1 MTVYRTT
8 SKRKRIAFTYSFHFK
23 IHMWR
28 LWIIALQ
35 VRFSWNHQ
43 VKSNYPIETLI
54 QKKHHTN
61 EKMCD
66 AKIISS
72 DVVLYSRIYCLTL
85 LNASFLHAHKYKN
98 SLSNLNYN
106 KYKISW
112 NLWLKDRQILAS
124 FYLKRKQPKLINHFG
139 AYGIQTRPFAVF
151 LAHGVEENCIHFYFH
166 NGEPFLITPDY
177 PRDQ

>member
-43 VKSNYPIETLI
+43 VKSNYPIETFI

-85 LNASFLHAHKYKN
+85 LNASFLHAHKYHK
-98 SLSNLNYN
+98 SSIRSRPSIILDPKFPRLVLDFFQSYHI
-106 KYKISW
+106 K
-112 NLWLKDRQILAS
+112 LK
-124 FYLKRKQPKLINHFG
+124 F
-139 AYGIQTRPFAVF
+139 F
-151 LAHGVEENCIHFYFH
+151 LQNI
-166 NGEPFLITPDY
+166 
-177 PRDQ
+177 